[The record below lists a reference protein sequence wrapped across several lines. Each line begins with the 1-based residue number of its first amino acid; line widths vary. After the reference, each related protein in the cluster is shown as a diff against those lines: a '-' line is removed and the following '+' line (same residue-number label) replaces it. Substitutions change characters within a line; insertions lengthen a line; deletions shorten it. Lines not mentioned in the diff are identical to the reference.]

1 MPENR
6 ESSELIA
13 GSKSFVDPELAAL
26 PRPPKKERTISLLL
40 MALTAVLAA
49 FMTAVLAS
57 DVRYA
62 LRGGDPEPVGDLSH
76 LAPEPTLSNKF
87 VRADGMLRFEGGIR
101 YNRPLESDSFQLVP
115 VAGNERL
122 WVELRTPSVAPGG
135 AVSAA
140 APPITFVGRMLPIAS
155 FAFGLGGLRRSTS
168 ATLGAAIPEGGW
180 VLVDGASPVSSQWT
194 VALAA
199 LLSLFA
205 AYNVV
210 MIVRIL
216 RPLT

>member
-6 ESSELIA
+6 ESSELTA
-13 GSKSFVDPELAAL
+13 GQESFVDPELAAL
-26 PRPPKKERTISLLL
+26 PRPPRQERTISLLL

-62 LRGGDPEPVGDLSH
+62 LRGGEPAPVGDLSH
-76 LAPEPTLSNKF
+76 LVPEADLSNRY
-87 VRADGMLRFEGGIR
+87 VRADGTLRLDGAIR
-101 YNRPLESDSFQLVP
+101 YSRPLESDTFQLVP
-115 VAGNERL
+115 IVGNERL
-122 WVELRTPSVAPGG
+122 WVELRMPATAPSA
-135 AVSAA
+135 S
-140 APPITFVGRMLPIAS
+140 APPVTFVGRMLPVAS
-155 FAFGLGGLRRSTS
+155 FAFGLGGLRRSVS
-168 ATLGAAIPEGGW
+168 AAWGKAVPPDAW
-180 VLVDGASPVSSQWT
+180 VLVDGATPVSSQWT

-199 LLSLFA
+199 LLLLFA